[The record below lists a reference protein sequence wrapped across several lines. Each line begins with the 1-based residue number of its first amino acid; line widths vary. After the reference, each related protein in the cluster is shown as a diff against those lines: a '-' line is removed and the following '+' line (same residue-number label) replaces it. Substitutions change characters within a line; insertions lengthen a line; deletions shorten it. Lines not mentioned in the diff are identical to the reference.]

1 METCSKCYAYVH
13 DTLLRPPPF
22 CDTFLYAPFINTK
35 RGLRDVHSFIPDF
48 IRATNDRQEIPN
60 IADRFVE
67 AGGIRRPK
75 CVNTKYALSVAQIWI
90 NVKLKE
96 IGDLDQMHF
105 FHSGGFAPELPEPPQ
120 SAPLLV
126 PIPLRIRIPK
136 RRNSIT

>member
-22 CDTFLYAPFINTK
+22 RDTFIYAPVINTK

-48 IRATNDRQEIPN
+48 IRATNDTQEIPG
-60 IADRFVE
+60 IAVHFME
-67 AGGIRRPK
+67 AGGIFRPK
-75 CVNTKYALSVAQIWI
+75 CVNPKYALPISQMWVNI
-90 NVKLKE
+90 KLKE

>member
-1 METCSKCYAYVH
+1 METCSKCYAYTH

-22 CDTFLYAPFINTK
+22 RDTFLYAAFINTK

-48 IRATNDRQEIPN
+48 IRATNDPQEIPG
-60 IADRFVE
+60 IAVRFVE
-67 AGGIRRPK
+67 AGGIRRLK
-75 CVNTKYALSVAQIWI
+75 FKLLMDTLDIAEIWI

-105 FHSGGFAPELPEPPQ
+105 FHSGGYAPDSMEPPQ